1 MNHSESGFLVFFPVF
16 YPTIG
21 QQPKDSVIQ
30 MNSLVIMGVAG
41 SGKSVVARATA
52 VALRKELVEGDDYHS
67 PASRAKMRAGI
78 ALTDEDRTEWL
89 ETLGRV
95 LVRQTEF
102 GGVVLT
108 CSALRRNY
116 RDRLRQATPGLM
128 FVWLRIDEQVALERV
143 TRRAAEHLFPPA
155 LVASQFAALEP
166 PTAEADV
173 LAVNA
178 TDPLDTVLDRILSH
192 LKEKQ

>member
-1 MNHSESGFLVFFPVF
+1 
-16 YPTIG
+16 
-21 QQPKDSVIQ
+21 

-52 VALRKELVEGDDYHS
+52 VALKKELVEGDDYHS

-78 ALTDEDRTEWL
+78 ALTDEDRAEWL
-89 ETLGRV
+89 ETLVRV
-95 LVRQTEF
+95 LARQSEF
-102 GGVVLT
+102 GGAVLT

-116 RDRLRQATPGLM
+116 RDRLRQATPDLL

-143 TRRAAEHLFPPA
+143 TQRAAEHLFPPI

-166 PTAEADV
+166 PTGEPDV

-178 TDPLDTVLDRILSH
+178 TDPLDAVLARILSH